1 MKKIALLLIGGLFL
15 VASCSKKSSPTTDAS
30 AAKVNPA
37 GIFQNYCARCHGATG
52 TEGKAPNLAETKYDK
67 TQLLDIVT
75 HGKDHMPAFEDKLS
89 AAEIEA
95 VVGFV
100 ASLKK

>member
-1 MKKIALLLIGGLFL
+1 MKKFASILIGLLFL
-15 VASCSKKSSPTTDAS
+15 VASCSKKSAPTSDAS
-30 AAKVNPA
+30 VAKVNPA
-37 GIFQNYCARCHGATG
+37 NTFQNYCARCHGATG
-52 TEGKAPNLAETKYDK
+52 TEGRAPNLAETKYDK
-67 TQLLDIVT
+67 TQLIDIVT

-89 AAEIEA
+89 SAEIEG